1 MMRSHVRAR
10 RADLQCGMRV
20 AVATL
25 VLACGACFD
34 AEHEEFIPVRVPV
47 CGEPAAEVAT
57 AGAAAPAAVA
67 VTIGPSATPGD
78 PCDTPPPSITTC
90 TGVGYVRVGPIQSE
104 PNCYLDTKIR
114 AGEVGRL
121 MQCPS
126 GAMVVF
132 EGATFVGDSAD
143 GYVNVCQS
151 TTYDFPQGD
160 DCTWR
165 TEQRIQGSISG
176 ALSFSYVEGPVAGA
190 SCTLACRAH
199 APLEIIR

>member
-1 MMRSHVRAR
+1 MRAR
-10 RADLQCGMRV
+10 QGDLQWGMRV
-20 AVATL
+20 AIATL
-25 VLACGACFD
+25 VLACGGCFD

-47 CGEPAAEVAT
+47 CSEAVAEVT
-57 AGAAAPAAVA
+57 TGGAAAPSTGD
-67 VTIGPSATPGD
+67 VTNGPSATPGD
-78 PCDTPPPSITTC
+78 PCDTPPPTITTC
-90 TGVGYVRVGPIQSE
+90 TGVGYVRVGPIRTE
-104 PNCYLDTKIR
+104 PNCYLDVRIR

-121 MQCPS
+121 MLCPS
-126 GAMVVF
+126 GVMVVF

-165 TEQRIQGSISG
+165 TEQRIQGSLSG
-176 ALSFSYVEGPVAGA
+176 PLSFSYVEGPVAGA